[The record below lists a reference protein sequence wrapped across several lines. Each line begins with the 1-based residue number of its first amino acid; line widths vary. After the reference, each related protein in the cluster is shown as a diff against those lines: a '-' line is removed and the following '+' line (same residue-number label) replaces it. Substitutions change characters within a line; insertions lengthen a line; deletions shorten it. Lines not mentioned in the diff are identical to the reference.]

1 MQNTY
6 SIIIDEI
13 PVTNIKD
20 IKRIQETENWG
31 QDPAI
36 QEWIVKKLNSLELLK
51 LKQIKFQATNHLAQ
65 LVKLTS
71 ELGKL
76 KNP

>member
-20 IKRIQETENWG
+20 VKRIQETENWG

-36 QEWIVKKLNSLELLK
+36 QEWIVKKLNSGEISISFK
-51 LKQIKFQATNHLAQ
+51 HTQENH
-65 LVKLTS
+65 S
-71 ELGKL
+71 I
-76 KNP
+76 

>member
-13 PVTNIKD
+13 PVSNIKD
-20 IKRIQETENWG
+20 IKRIQETKNWG

-36 QEWIVKKLNSLELLK
+36 QEWIVEKLNSGEISISFK
-51 LKQIKFQATNHLAQ
+51 HTQENH
-65 LVKLTS
+65 S
-71 ELGKL
+71 I
-76 KNP
+76 